1 MERCYKIKSVED
13 FENLL
18 LAYGIGI
25 LEEDKEIVKN
35 LLKEG
40 RIDFLNR
47 TAEEVASI
55 VESYRMAR
63 ILLHSQIIYPYLA
76 SLFGEKARLNRIEVD
91 KLKEPEIVGYLHFR
105 ENAYPPYY
113 IEWVDS
119 EFKKISN
126 LWKK

>member
-1 MERCYKIKSVED
+1 MERSYKIKSVED

>member
-119 EFKKISN
+119 KFKKISN